1 MTTEA
6 LPLKKSPSG
15 IEGLDE
21 VTGGG
26 LPTGRPTLICGA
38 AGAGKTLFA
47 MTFLVVGATRHDEP
61 GVFMSFE
68 ETEADLRDNVSSLGF
83 DLDGLVA
90 EKKLAIDYV
99 RLERGEIQE
108 TGEYD
113 LDGLFVRLAHAIRST
128 GAKRVVLDTIEALFA
143 GLSDTGIL
151 RAELRR
157 LFGWL
162 KTQGVTA
169 IITGEKGEGSM
180 TRHGLEEYVSDCV
193 ILLDHRVVDQIA
205 TRRLRV
211 VKYRGST
218 HGTNEYPFL
227 IDAGGITVVPVTSLN
242 LVTEVSQERVTT
254 GIAHLD
260 DMLEGKG
267 FYRRSSILVSGAS
280 GTGKSTVAAHFV
292 DAACRRGERCIYFAF
307 EESQEQVVRNMRSV
321 GIDLAPWIAQGLL
334 RFSASRP
341 SLWGLEMH
349 LARMHKDVDDFK
361 PQIVAIDPIYNLSG
375 LGSSNEVHSML
386 LRLVVFLKAKGV
398 TALFVSLDSGKP
410 TDAEEAGVSSLM
422 DTWLQLRTI
431 EHSSERN
438 RGLYV
443 IKSRGMRHSNQIRE
457 LLLSSEG
464 IRLREVY
471 LGSGG
476 VLTGSTRLAQEIE
489 EARIARERQ
498 EAVERMQREAL
509 RKRRALEQ
517 QIAALK
523 AELDTHNDDIARF
536 TAQHDA
542 AARAALAERQRMA
555 SSRGIGEDA

>member
-1 MTTEA
+1 
-6 LPLKKSPSG
+6 
-15 IEGLDE
+15 
-21 VTGGG
+21 
-26 LPTGRPTLICGA
+26 
-38 AGAGKTLFA
+38 

-422 DTWLQLRTI
+422 DTWPQLRTI
-431 EHSSERN
+431 EHSSKRN
-438 RGLYV
+438 RGALSRNLRKDRADRRAGV
-443 IKSRGMRHSNQIRE
+443 LRAQGTGTEPLVQRARLSGRRTAKSKGRDPVQRHHRAQ
-457 LLLSSEG
+457 EG
-464 IRLREVY
+464 GVRTARRHR
-471 LGSGG
+471 GSG
-476 VLTGSTRLAQEIE
+476 
-489 EARIARERQ
+489 ARQQRQ
-498 EAVERMQREAL
+498 IPL
-509 RKRRALEQ
+509 PRRGQ
-517 QIAALK
+517 P
-523 AELDTHNDDIARF
+523 
-536 TAQHDA
+536 
-542 AARAALAERQRMA
+542 
-555 SSRGIGEDA
+555 